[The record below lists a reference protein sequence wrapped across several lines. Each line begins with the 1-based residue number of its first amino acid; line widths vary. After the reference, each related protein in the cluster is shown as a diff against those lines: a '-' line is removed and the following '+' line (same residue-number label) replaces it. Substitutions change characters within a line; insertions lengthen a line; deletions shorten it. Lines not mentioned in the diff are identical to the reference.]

1 MNQYQVIVGNEVHT
15 VQLTDGGLQRLLRYN
30 GVYGESDAGLPT
42 KKQLIRAK
50 AIAKK
55 NKIPLPESC
64 KLNRYACDGFI
75 IENETQH

>member
-1 MNQYQVIVGNEVHT
+1 MNQYPVIVGNEVHT
-15 VQLTDGGLQRLLRYN
+15 VQLTDGELQHLLRYN

-50 AIAKK
+50 AVAKK

-64 KLNRYACDGFI
+64 KLNRYACGGFI
-75 IENETQH
+75 IENETRH